1 MRRLPIEP
9 AGRPVK
15 MEKAVGLDHGT
26 VWDGRIREGT
36 MRGIIDIVGPSRAVS
51 IFGVKLVGF
60 TLENGVKLLLT
71 VTLMLVFWL
80 LARLLRRVARSLMRG
95 RIDARAMFWSNQAIS
110 IISTVLFLVGLVSIW
125 FDDPTRLATALGLVT
140 AGLAFALQRVVTSIA
155 GYYIILRGRLF
166 NLGDRIS
173 LGGVRGDVISVGFT
187 HTTVM
192 EMGQPPSVQVAD
204 PAMWVEAR
212 QYTGRVVTVTN
223 DKVFDTPV
231 YNYSREF
238 SYLWEEMH
246 IMIPYSADRRR
257 AEQILLEVAE
267 EHTIQISEMGEEA
280 LHEMERRYFVRA
292 DNLRPKVYYRLTDN
306 WLELTVR
313 FICRAHGI
321 RDLKDALSRGIIAQ
335 LDDAGI
341 PLASTTIEVVG
352 LPPLQVRMLDRAES
366 AQRPAR

>member
-1 MRRLPIEP
+1 MPRIIEIVP
-9 AGRPVK
+9 P
-15 MEKAVGLDHGT
+15 
-26 VWDGRIREGT
+26 
-36 MRGIIDIVGPSRAVS
+36 RGAVS

-60 TLENGVKLLLT
+60 TAENAMKLLLT
-71 VTLMLVFWL
+71 LVLIALFWL
-80 LARLLRRVARSLMRG
+80 LARLLRRTARALMRG
-95 RIDARAMFWSNQAIS
+95 QTDARSMFWSNQAIS
-110 IISTVLFLVGLVSIW
+110 ITVTLLFLIGFVSIW

-140 AGLAFALQRVVTSIA
+140 AGLAFALQRVVTAIA

-166 NLGDRIS
+166 NVGDRIS

-192 EMGQPPSVQVAD
+192 EMGQPPSVQMAD

-212 QYTGRVVTVTN
+212 QYTGRIVTVTN

-238 SYLWEEMH
+238 PYLWEEMH

-257 AEQILLEVAE
+257 AEQILLDVADRN
-267 EHTIQISEMGEEA
+267 TVRIADMGEDA
-280 LHEMERRYFVRA
+280 LREMERRYFVRA

-313 FICRAHGI
+313 FICRSHGI
-321 RDLKDALSRGIIAQ
+321 RDLKDLLSRETIDR
-335 LDDAGI
+335 LDSAGI

-352 LPPLQVRMLDRAES
+352 IPPVRVKMQD
-366 AQRPAR
+366 QTRPA

>member
-1 MRRLPIEP
+1 M
-9 AGRPVK
+9 GGV
-15 MEKAVGLDHGT
+15 
-26 VWDGRIREGT
+26 
-36 MRGIIDIVGPSRAVS
+36 IDIVGPNRALS

-60 TLENGVKLLLT
+60 TAENGMKLLLT
-71 VTLMLVFWL
+71 VVLALMFWG
-80 LARLLRRVARSLMRG
+80 LARLLRRTARFLVRG
-95 RIDARAMFWSNQAIS
+95 RIDARTMFWSNQAIS
-110 IISTVLFLVGLVSIW
+110 ITVTVLFLIAFVSIW

-192 EMGQPPSVQVAD
+192 EMGQPPSVQMAD

-212 QYTGRVVTVTN
+212 QYTGRVVTITN
-223 DKVFDTPV
+223 DKVFDSPV

-238 SYLWEEMH
+238 PYLWEEMH
-246 IMIPYSADRRR
+246 VMIPYSADRKR
-257 AEQILLEVAE
+257 AEQILLAVAE
-267 EHTIQISEMGEEA
+267 QNTVKIAEMGEDA
-280 LHEMERRYFVRA
+280 LRDMERRYFVRA
-292 DNLRPKVYYRLTDN
+292 DSLEPKVYYRLTDN

-313 FICRAHGI
+313 FVCRSHGI
-321 RDLKDALSRGIIAQ
+321 RDLKDVLSRGIIEGFAA
-335 LDDAGI
+335 AGI

-352 LPPLQVRMLDRAES
+352 LPPVQVRLQGQAGS
-366 AQRPAR
+366 S